1 MPHTE
6 VETQWIRSFVAQFTA
21 CGVREGTVAAI
32 VCETL
37 SRPDIV
43 AASRQALGQLGARA
57 FVIELPTPP
66 QTQQVAVRST
76 GASDA
81 VQGLAPVI
89 AALAQTD
96 IVIDCT
102 VEGMLHA
109 RELSQI
115 MAGGTRLMMISNEHP
130 EILERVGLNH
140 ELEPRVKAGMALIRK
155 AARMHVTSDT
165 GTNLHVVLDACPA
178 GGNWGYCTEP
188 GTRSHWPGGLVAA
201 FPKAGSVNGTLVF
214 SPGDANL
221 TFKRYFETPVTVR
234 IEQDYITSIEG
245 TGLDAELLRSYIA
258 AWGDREAYAV
268 SHVGWGMNERAR
280 WDSMVMY
287 DKCDFNG
294 TELRVFAGNFLF
306 STGAN
311 EHAGRFTKGH
321 FDLPMRNCTI
331 TLDGEVIVKKG
342 VLQGALAASTTNPG
356 NLK

>member
-1 MPHTE
+1 MQMTD
-6 VETQWIRSFVAQFTA
+6 VESKWIRSHVQQFVA
-21 CGVREGTVAAI
+21 CGVGPGTVAAI
-32 VCETL
+32 LCETL
-37 SRPDIV
+37 SRRDIV
-43 AASRQALGQLGARA
+43 AASRHALAQLGASA
-57 FVIELPTPP
+57 FIVELPTPA
-66 QTQQVAVRST
+66 QTESVPVRST
-76 GASDA
+76 GACDA

-109 RELSQI
+109 PELSRI

-130 EILERVGLNH
+130 EILERVGVNPS
-140 ELEPRVKAGMALIRK
+140 LEPRVKAGIARMRR
-155 AARMHVTSDT
+155 AARMHVHSEAGTS
-165 GTNLHVVLDACPA
+165 LHIAIDGCPA
-178 GGNWGYCTEP
+178 GGNWGYCTER
-188 GTRSHWPGGLVAA
+188 GTRSHWPGGLIAA

-214 SPGDANL
+214 APGDANL
-221 TFKRYFETPVTVR
+221 TFKRYFEASVAVQ
-234 IEQDYITSIEG
+234 IENDYITRIDG

-280 WDSMVMY
+280 WDAMTMY
-287 DKCDFNG
+287 DKGDFNG

-331 TLDGEVIVKKG
+331 ELDDEVIVERG
-342 VLQGALAASTTNPG
+342 VLQGELAPSRANGSM
-356 NLK
+356 

>member
-1 MPHTE
+1 MHTSD
-6 VETQWIRSFVAQFTA
+6 VESKWVRSHAQQFAA
-21 CGVREGTVAAI
+21 CGVGEGTVAAI
-32 VCETL
+32 LCETL
-37 SRPDIV
+37 SRRDLV
-43 AASRQALGQLGARA
+43 AGSRDALAQLGARA
-57 FVIELPTPP
+57 FVVELPTPA
-66 QTQQVAVRST
+66 QTEAVAVRST

-81 VQGLAPVI
+81 TQGLAPVI

-102 VEGMLHA
+102 VEGMLHSPDLP
-109 RELSQI
+109 RI
-115 MAGGTRLMMISNEHP
+115 MAGGTRLMMVSSEHP
-130 EILERVGLNH
+130 EILERVGVNPG
-140 ELEPRVKAGMALIRK
+140 LEKRVKAAVARMKK
-155 AARMHVTSDT
+155 AGRMHVSSAA
-165 GTNLHVVLDACPA
+165 GTDLSVVIDGCPA
-178 GGNWGYCTEP
+178 GGNWGYCTDP

-214 SPGDANL
+214 APGDANL
-221 TFKRYFETPVTVR
+221 TFKRYFESHVSLR
-234 IEQDYITSIEG
+234 IEEDYITSIEG
-245 TGLDAELLRSYIA
+245 QGLDAQLLRSYIA
-258 AWGDREAYAV
+258 AWGEREAYAV

-331 TLDGEVIVKKG
+331 GLDGEMIVQQG
-342 VLQGALAASTTNPG
+342 VLQGELAPAATA
-356 NLK
+356 

>member
-1 MPHTE
+1 MQATQI
-6 VETQWIRSFVAQFTA
+6 ETPWIRAFVRQFAA
-21 CGVREGTVAAI
+21 CGVKQGTVVAI
-32 VCETL
+32 LCETQ
-37 SRPDIV
+37 SRAENV
-43 AASRQALGQLGARA
+43 VASRIALGELGASV
-57 FVIELPTPP
+57 FTVELPTPA
-66 QTQQVAVRST
+66 QTVGIPVRST

-109 RELSQI
+109 PELPKI
-115 MAGGTRLMMISNEHP
+115 MAGGTRLMMVSNEHP
-130 EILERVGLNH
+130 EILERLGTDPA
-140 ELEPRVKAGMALIRK
+140 LEPRVKAGVARIRSTG
-155 AARMHVTSDT
+155 RMHVSSAA
-165 GTNLHVVLDACPA
+165 GTDLSVVLDGCPA

-188 GTRSHWPGGLVAA
+188 GTRSHWPGGLIAA
-201 FPKAGSVNGTLVF
+201 FPRAGSVNGTLVF

-221 TFKRYFETPVTVR
+221 TFKRYFEAPVTVR
-234 IEQDYITSIEG
+234 VEQDYITAIEG
-245 TGLDAELLRSYIA
+245 SGLDAELLRSYIA

-280 WDSMVMY
+280 WDALAMY
-287 DKCDFNG
+287 DKTQFNG

-321 FDLPMRNCTI
+321 FDLPMRHCTVA
-331 TLDGEVIVKKG
+331 LDGDVIIDRG
-342 VLQGALAASTTNPG
+342 VLQGELAPSSRN
-356 NLK
+356 